1 VDEQGVSPGS
11 WPLSDESDFEECS
24 KTRGENSLNSTA
36 TTFVIL
42 AGIIVLFVSDRVPVV
57 LVAIGTALALYFTGV
72 LDVDQS
78 LRGFGDPAVIF
89 IASLFVVSAGLD
101 ATGVTAW
108 AGQGLITRAGESRAR
123 LLVLAM
129 LLVALLTAL
138 ISINGAV
145 AALLPVVI
153 VTAIRVGRSPSQLLM
168 PLVFAAHSGSLLA
181 LTGTPVN
188 VIVAEAAADAGLA
201 PFGFFSFAIVGV
213 PLLLGTMAIVVLFGQ
228 RLLPERSGRTIPPD
242 LSKHARTL
250 VEQYRLDDGMFQ
262 LRVRSHSPYVG
273 SPLEVV
279 NLAEYAGLTLVT
291 ILAGDGGP
299 PRRPALAEGD
309 VLIVRG
315 DAATVGALASDKLLA
330 FRSEDAPA
338 DVADML
344 FNRSSGLAEVVIHPR
359 SGMVGQP
366 VFPGMVTPSGDL
378 VILAVQ
384 RRGENLGP
392 DETVLAAGDTLLL
405 QGTWK
410 ALDEHLDDPDVLVV
424 DSPEL
429 VRRQAVPMGAGA
441 KQAIAVLLVMVLLLA
456 TGAVPSAIAG
466 LVAACAMV
474 LLRVLT
480 VEQAYRAV
488 NWTTVILVGAMIPL
502 STAMETTGAAK
513 LMATTLVH
521 IVGNASPYALLA
533 GLFLLAAILGQLI
546 SNTATA
552 LIMIPIAMAAASE
565 IGVSARPVLMS
576 VAVASAAAFLTPVA
590 TPVNLMVM
598 GPGGYRFGDYWKLG
612 LPLLLLFFV
621 VATFLVPVFWPF

>member
-1 VDEQGVSPGS
+1 MSPIPKS
-11 WPLSDESDFEECS
+11 AA
-24 KTRGENSLNSTA
+24 KTRGENSLSSIA
-36 TTFVIL
+36 TTFAIL
-42 AGIIVLFVSDRVPVV
+42 AAIVVLFVSNRVPVV

-72 LDVDQS
+72 LNLDQS

-108 AGQGLITRAGESRAR
+108 AGQGLIARAGQSRVR
-123 LLVLAM
+123 LLVLTM
-129 LLVALLTAL
+129 VLVALLTAL
-138 ISINGAV
+138 ISLNGAV
-145 AALLPVVI
+145 AALLPMVI
-153 VTAIRVGRSPSQLLM
+153 VMAIRVGRSPSQLLM

-188 VIVAEAAADAGLA
+188 VLVAEAAADAGLA
-201 PFGFFSFAIVGV
+201 PFGFFSFAIVGI
-213 PLLLGTMAIVVLFGQ
+213 PLLLGTIVIVVLFGQ
-228 RLLPERSGRTIPPD
+228 RLLPERSGRTIPAD
-242 LSKHARTL
+242 LSTHARTL
-250 VEQYRLDDGMFQ
+250 VEQYKLDDGMFQ
-262 LRVRSHSPYVG
+262 LRVRPRSPYVG
-273 SPLEVV
+273 SPPAAVD
-279 NLAEYAGLTLVT
+279 LAEYAGLRLVA

-299 PRRPALAEGD
+299 LRRAALAEGD
-309 VLIVRG
+309 ILIVGG
-315 DAATVGALASDKLLA
+315 DAATAGGLASDKLLA
-330 FRSEDAPA
+330 FRSEDAPTGAA
-338 DVADML
+338 DTL
-344 FNRSSGLAEVVIHPR
+344 FTRSSGLAEVVIPPR
-359 SGMVGQP
+359 SGMIGQP

-384 RRGENLGP
+384 RRDENLGP
-392 DETVLAAGDTLLL
+392 DQTVLAAGDTLLL

-456 TGAVPSAIAG
+456 TGAVPSVIAA

-474 LLRVLT
+474 LLGVLT

-502 STAMETTGAAK
+502 STAMKITGAAN
-513 LMATTLVH
+513 LLAATLVH
-521 IVGNASPYALLA
+521 LVGGAGAYALLA
-533 GLFLLAAILGQLI
+533 GLFVLSAMLGQLI

-552 LIMIPIAMAAASE
+552 LIMIPIAMAAANE
-565 IGVSARPVLMS
+565 IGVSAQPVLMC

-621 VATFLVPVFWPF
+621 VATFLVPVFWRF

>member
-1 VDEQGVSPGS
+1 M
-11 WPLSDESDFEECS
+11 
-24 KTRGENSLNSTA
+24 
-36 TTFVIL
+36 TFAIL
-42 AGIIVLFVSDRVPVV
+42 AAIVVLFVSNRVPVV

-72 LDVDQS
+72 LDLDQS

-108 AGQGLITRAGESRAR
+108 AGQGLIARAGQSRVR
-123 LLVLAM
+123 LLVLTM

-153 VTAIRVGRSPSQLLM
+153 VMAIRVGRSPSQLLM

-188 VIVAEAAADAGLA
+188 VLVAEAAADAGLA

-213 PLLLGTMAIVVLFGQ
+213 PLLLGTIVIVVLFGQ
-228 RLLPERSGRTIPPD
+228 RLLPERSGRTIPAD
-242 LSKHARTL
+242 LSTHARTL
-250 VEQYRLDDGMFQ
+250 VEQYRLDDGMLQ
-262 LRVRSHSPYVG
+262 LRVRPRSPYVG
-273 SPLEVV
+273 SPPAAVD
-279 NLAEYAGLTLVT
+279 LAEYAGLTLVA

-299 PRRPALAEGD
+299 LRRAALAEGD
-309 VLIVRG
+309 ILIVRG
-315 DAATVGALASDKLLA
+315 DAATVGGLASDKLLA
-330 FRSEDAPA
+330 FRLEDAPA
-338 DVADML
+338 GAADTL
-344 FNRSSGLAEVVIHPR
+344 FTRSSGLAEVVIPPR
-359 SGMVGQP
+359 SGMIGQP
-366 VFPGMVTPSGDL
+366 VFPGMVTASGDL

-384 RRGENLGP
+384 RRDENLGP

-441 KQAIAVLLVMVLLLA
+441 KQAIVVLLVMVLLLA
-456 TGAVPSAIAG
+456 TGAVPSVIAG

-474 LLRVLT
+474 LLGVLT

-502 STAMETTGAAK
+502 STAMETTGAAN
-513 LMATTLVH
+513 LMAATLVH
-521 IVGNASPYALLA
+521 LVGGAGPYALLG
-533 GLFLLAAILGQLI
+533 GLFLLSAILGQLI
-546 SNTATA
+546 SNTTTA
-552 LIMIPIAMAAASE
+552 LIMIPIAIAAASE

-621 VATFLVPVFWPF
+621 VATFLVPVFWRF

>member
-1 VDEQGVSPGS
+1 MSG
-11 WPLSDESDFEECS
+11 
-24 KTRGENSLNSTA
+24 TA
-36 TTFVIL
+36 TTFAIL
-42 AGIIVLFVSDRVPVV
+42 AGVVVLFVSNRVPVV

-72 LDVDQS
+72 LDLDQS

-108 AGQGLITRAGESRAR
+108 AGQGLIARAGQSRVR
-123 LLVLAM
+123 LLVLTM
-129 LLVALLTAL
+129 VLVALLTAL

-153 VTAIRVGRSPSQLLM
+153 VMAIRVGRSPSQLLM

-188 VIVAEAAADAGLA
+188 VLVAEAAADAGLA

-213 PLLLGTMAIVVLFGQ
+213 PLLLGTIAIVVLFGQ

-262 LRVRSHSPYVG
+262 LRVRSRSPYVG
-273 SPLEVV
+273 SPPAVV
-279 NLAEYAGLTLVT
+279 DLAEYAGLTLVT

-299 PRRPALAEGD
+299 LRRAALAEGD
-309 VLIVRG
+309 ILIVRG
-315 DAATVGALASDKLLA
+315 DAATVGGLASEKLLA

-338 DVADML
+338 GAADTL
-344 FNRSSGLAEVVIHPR
+344 FNRSSGLAEVVIPPR
-359 SGMVGQP
+359 SGLIGQP

-384 RRGENLGP
+384 RRDENLGP

-429 VRRQAVPMGAGA
+429 IRRQAVPMGAGA

-456 TGAVPSAIAG
+456 TGAVPSVIAG

-474 LLRVLT
+474 LLRVVT

-502 STAMETTGAAK
+502 STAMETTGAAN
-513 LMATTLVH
+513 LMAATLVH
-521 IVGNASPYALLA
+521 LVGGAGPYALLA
-533 GLFLLAAILGQLI
+533 GLFLLSAILGQLI

-621 VATFLVPVFWPF
+621 VATFLVPVFWRF